1 MKKVILISAL
11 LILIFGCSETMT
23 YYETPIN
30 NWLSEN
36 LNDYSSYEPID
47 FTVLSNNND
56 LYKYI
61 DLFGFQNVVQRK
73 VNIVTDLILEIKK
86 MDGIDSKELT
96 GFSGFSQS
104 LSKLNSQSDYSINSV
119 DSLNKLLDEAYE
131 IQINMISSN
140 TKSDLLELCA
150 QYEGTS
156 YRYQVELKNLD
167 AQLLALGTDL
177 KNCESDIKNGLFIHH
192 KFRTK
197 NSFGALAINSKLFK
211 LDDKKE
217 KILKVRDSK

>member
-1 MKKVILISAL
+1 MKKVIVISSL

-30 NWLSEN
+30 NWLSKN

-47 FTVLSNNND
+47 FAVLSNNND

-73 VNIVTDLILEIKK
+73 VSIVTDLILEIKK
-86 MDGIDSKELT
+86 MDGIDSTKLT
-96 GFSGFSQS
+96 SFTGFSQS
-104 LSKLNSQSDYSINSV
+104 LSMLNSQSDYSINSV
-119 DSLNKLLDEAYE
+119 DSLHKLLDEAYE
-131 IQINMISSN
+131 IQINKISSN

-150 QYEGTS
+150 QYEGIS

-177 KNCESDIKNGLFIHH
+177 KNYGSDIKNGLFIHH
-192 KFRTK
+192 KFRAK
-197 NSFGALAINSKLFK
+197 NSFGALVINSKLFK

-217 KILKVRDSK
+217 KVLKVGKIK